1 MLRSLTVVFANT
13 RHSQPHDEDSL
24 RETFVQQHWREAW
37 TSSTA
42 SNTYMIPFSLFTTM
56 YRRNAA
62 EHPGSNEKT
71 EIGLEQIYL

>member
-24 RETFVQQHWREAW
+24 RETFVREAW

-71 EIGLEQIYL
+71 EVGLEQIYL